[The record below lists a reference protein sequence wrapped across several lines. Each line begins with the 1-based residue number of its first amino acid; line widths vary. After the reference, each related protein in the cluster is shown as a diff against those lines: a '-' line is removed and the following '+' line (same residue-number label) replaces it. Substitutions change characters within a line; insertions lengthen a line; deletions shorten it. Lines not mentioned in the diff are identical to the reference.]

1 MKQVLLTSL
10 RSGDTISRYSLGQ
23 YIVLLPT
30 CTYEDGI
37 MVMQR
42 IQDRFYQGSKNQY
55 SQLQYSLQE
64 MELPAHT

>member
-1 MKQVLLTSL
+1 
-10 RSGDTISRYSLGQ
+10 
-23 YIVLLPT
+23 
-30 CTYEDGI
+30 
-37 MVMQR
+37 MQR